1 MTFRERLEWIFR
13 VSLMLFILASVAFLS
28 ALLAVRFTI
37 QGREVAMPDV
47 VGKKAI
53 EAQQVLQGRGVNIRI
68 EDHIYNSLPA
78 DEVVRQSPPAGTKV
92 KVGQYAHVVLS
103 LGPQKATIPH
113 LEERSL
119 RSARIELLHSG
130 MQIGEISSLYLPGTS
145 SDETILRQDPAPGKT
160 DITSPHINLLV
171 SRGPRPEAYM
181 MPELAGLTLAQA
193 EARMSAAGL
202 KLGKPTFVP
211 TAGTQHGLVLT
222 QPIPRGSRVEAGTP
236 VDLQLSQ

>member
-13 VSLMLFILASVAFLS
+13 MALMLFILASVAFLS

-37 QGREVAMPDV
+37 QGREVAVPDV
-47 VGKKAI
+47 VGKKAV
-53 EAQQVLQGRGVNIRI
+53 EAQQTLQGRGINIRI
-68 EDHIYNSLPA
+68 EDRIYNSLPV

-103 LGPQKATIPH
+103 LGPQRATIPL

-119 RSARIELLHSG
+119 RAARIELLRTG
-130 MQIGEISSLYLPGTS
+130 MQIGEISSLYLPGAS
-145 SDETILRQDPAPGKT
+145 SDDTVLRQDPAPGKT
-160 DITSPHINLLV
+160 DITSPHVNLLV
-171 SRGPRPEAYM
+171 SLGPRPEAYL
-181 MPELAGLTLAQA
+181 MPELAGLTLAEA

-202 KLGKPTFVP
+202 KLGKLTFVP
-211 TAGTQHGLVLT
+211 SLGVPHGVVIA